1 MSVHS
6 HPLRVT
12 PRLVTFD
19 TEDELREHA
28 LRLNEIGVHPD
39 VPIMDAEGRAV
50 LASAAGCYADEFHY
64 RAPCEDGYMHCGN
77 GECCEDCA
85 NDTWRPTFPVS
96 ALVGFD
102 TSSVE
107 GLS

>member
-6 HPLRVT
+6 HPLSVT
-12 PRLVTFD
+12 PRLVF
-19 TEDELREHA
+19 
-28 LRLNEIGVHPD
+28 
-39 VPIMDAEGRAV
+39 
-50 LASAAGCYADEFHY
+50 YY

-85 NDTWRPTFPVS
+85 NGTWRPTFPVS